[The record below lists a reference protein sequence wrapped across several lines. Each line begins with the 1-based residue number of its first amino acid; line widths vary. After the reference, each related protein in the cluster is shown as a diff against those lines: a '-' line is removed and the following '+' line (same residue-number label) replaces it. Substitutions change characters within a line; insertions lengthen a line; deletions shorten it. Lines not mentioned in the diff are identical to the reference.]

1 MCRLTL
7 YLGTAVSL
15 SSLLFEPDH
24 SLIRQS
30 VHSSEGR
37 KPLNGDG
44 FGVGWYAPEQHAEP
58 AVFRSP
64 TPAWNNRN
72 LASLAKVVTST
83 CVLAHV
89 RAASSL
95 SGVNEANCHPFR
107 FQKYL
112 FMHNGDVGGF
122 RDLRRPLLDSVS
134 DEAFGNVYGSTD
146 SEHVFALVVDEL
158 RGLEIPDP
166 AMRLA
171 AALHRAI
178 QRLAELVDQHAAGK
192 PSYLNLVL
200 SDGQVAV
207 ASRYSYNTEEE
218 PESLY
223 MYRGPY
229 PLEHC
234 EAPEGALP
242 RTALLVAS
250 ERLSDDPGWSAI
262 PAKHIA
268 VIDPAVGFRLLPI
281 QLDSTAKEAA

>member
-7 YLGTAVSL
+7 YLGSPVTL

-30 VHSSEGR
+30 THSAER
-37 KPLNGDG
+37 REPLNGDG
-44 FGVGWYAPEQHAEP
+44 FGVGWYKPELHAEP
-58 AVFRSP
+58 AVFRST

-72 LASLAKVVTST
+72 LASLSKVVTSS

-89 RAASSL
+89 RAASNL

-107 FQKYL
+107 YEKYL

-122 RDLRRPLLDSVS
+122 RDLRRALLDSVS
-134 DEAFGNVYGSTD
+134 DDAFGNVYGSTD

-166 AMRLA
+166 VARLA
-171 AALHRAI
+171 TALSRAI
-178 QRLAELVDQHAAGK
+178 RRVVDLAGAYSPDEPG
-192 PSYLNLVL
+192 YLNLVL

-207 ASRYSYNTEEE
+207 ASRFVYQTDDE

-223 MYRGPY
+223 TYRGPY

-234 EAPEGALP
+234 ESPEGARP
-242 RTALLVAS
+242 RNALLVAS

-268 VIDPAVGFRLLPI
+268 VLDPAVGIRLMPI
-281 QLDSTAKEAA
+281 ELDAAAREAA